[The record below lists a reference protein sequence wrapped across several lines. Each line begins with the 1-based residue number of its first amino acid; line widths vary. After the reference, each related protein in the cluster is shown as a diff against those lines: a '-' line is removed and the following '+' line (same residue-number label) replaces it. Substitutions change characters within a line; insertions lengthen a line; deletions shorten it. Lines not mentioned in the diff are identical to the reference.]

1 MSSSKKSTNA
11 LQMTQLTN
19 NKRILKINKTNKMN
33 KKLKT
38 TIRSIKINRKFVGIY
53 KAKKCYR
60 SI

>member
-1 MSSSKKSTNA
+1 
-11 LQMTQLTN
+11 
-19 NKRILKINKTNKMN
+19 MN